1 MSDDADALCYNNDLG
16 RITDLL
22 KIAQEGLIFDELSL
36 VDGYV
41 FFYCHEIVGARVFNR
56 LLTIKVSD
64 KVSKGFENTYS
75 LLLVGADPLGLARF
89 HQISVACL
97 KSRLSLCLK
106 FSNLLFK

>member
-1 MSDDADALCYNNDLG
+1 MSLLLHLLQFLSDDADALCYNNDLG

-22 KIAQEGLIFDELSL
+22 KIAQEGLILDELSL

-64 KVSKGFENTYS
+64 KVSKGFEKHLQS
-75 LLLVGADPLGLARF
+75 SSSWR
-89 HQISVACL
+89 
-97 KSRLSLCLK
+97 
-106 FSNLLFK
+106 